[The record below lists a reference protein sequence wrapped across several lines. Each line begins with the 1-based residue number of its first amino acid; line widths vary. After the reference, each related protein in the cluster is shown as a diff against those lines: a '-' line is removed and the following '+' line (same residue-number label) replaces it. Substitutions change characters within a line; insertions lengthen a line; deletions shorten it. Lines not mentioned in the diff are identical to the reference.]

1 MGKIVHTS
9 RITIT
14 RVGGPTRKAVIEG
27 FEEPIFY
34 GVHGGIKQ
42 FYGVEPKEEHPA
54 TLDHIIGGVGG
65 WMMGTL
71 AQFLAKKDIPT
82 TEDRYVAHVEGDIED
97 VNGVLKITR
106 IKVTYSLKIP
116 PAKRDDA
123 RQAFEQYLP
132 YCPGAQSVIDAI
144 HIEHDLK
151 IEEDKG
157 N

>member
-1 MGKIVHTS
+1 
-9 RITIT
+9 
-14 RVGGPTRKAVIEG
+14 
-27 FEEPIFY
+27 
-34 GVHGGIKQ
+34 
-42 FYGVEPKEEHPA
+42 
-54 TLDHIIGGVGG
+54 
-65 WMMGTL
+65 MMGTL

-82 TEDRYVAHVEGDIED
+82 PEDRYTAHVEGDIED

-106 IKVTYSLKIP
+106 IKVLYNLKIP
-116 PAKRDDA
+116 PGKRDDA

>member
-1 MGKIVHTS
+1 
-9 RITIT
+9 
-14 RVGGPTRKAVIEG
+14 
-27 FEEPIFY
+27 
-34 GVHGGIKQ
+34 
-42 FYGVEPKEEHPA
+42 
-54 TLDHIIGGVGG
+54 
-65 WMMGTL
+65 MGTL
-71 AQFLAKKDIPT
+71 ATLLAKKDIPT
-82 TEDRYVAHVEGDIED
+82 PEDRYTAHVEGDIED

-106 IKVTYSLKIP
+106 IKVLYNLKIP
-116 PAKRDDA
+116 PGKRDDA